1 MYSRFNDR
9 IVMYMHTRV
18 IYEKKVHRFLFPCAF
33 DKGEI
38 AIINNVV
45 RILCSDSSLKLEQ
58 LKSLNESNSSYQ
70 LLMRV
75 LEYIVGFLSLDF
87 ARINRG

>member
-45 RILCSDSSLKLEQ
+45 RILCFCFLTEIGTIEVVERIEQ
-58 LKSLNESNSSYQ
+58 
-70 LLMRV
+70 
-75 LEYIVGFLSLDF
+75 
-87 ARINRG
+87 